1 MDNKRHVGR
10 AIRKLNNLLMRR
22 FDLNRPDKEAL
33 ERITN
38 ANRWVISFLHEQQQ
52 KGKDV
57 FQRDLEEAFCVTR
70 STISK
75 VLDLMVQKGLV
86 ERRPVPHDARLKKL
100 VLTPKALDLSERM
113 QAYAQ
118 EVEREVTAGF
128 SQEEID
134 TLLDFIDRIRKNLG
148 NP

>member
-1 MDNKRHVGR
+1 
-10 AIRKLNNLLMRR
+10 MRR

-38 ANRWVISFLHEQQQ
+38 ANRWVIGFLAEQQQ

-57 FQRDLEEAFCVTR
+57 FQRDLEETFCVTR
-70 STISK
+70 STVSK
-75 VLDLMVQKGLV
+75 VLDLMVRKGLV
-86 ERRPVPHDARLKKL
+86 ERQAVPHDARLKKL
-100 VLTPKALDLSERM
+100 VLTPKALELSERM
-113 QAYAQ
+113 RLYAE

-134 TLLDFIDRIRKNLG
+134 TLLDYIERIRKNLT